1 MTGAMK
7 EDLSTAVHILKCLF
21 LILSIKPKPAVF
33 YRHELMVITINLHT
47 SAVGTLG
54 NLISGGVVIQ

>member
-7 EDLSTAVHILKCLF
+7 DNLSTAVHILKCLF

-33 YRHELMVITINLHT
+33 YRHELMVITINIHT
-47 SAVGTLG
+47 SAIRTL
-54 NLISGGVVIQ
+54 

>member
-7 EDLSTAVHILKCLF
+7 DDLSTAVHILKCLF
-21 LILSIKPKPAVF
+21 LMLSIKPKPAVF
-33 YRHELMVITINLHT
+33 YRHELMVITIT